1 MRILVTGATGT
12 LGGAL
17 VPALLKAGHEVR
29 ALSRTKRE
37 DRGNVEWMWGDLISG
52 AGVKEA
58 VDGVDAIA
66 HLATSGRRGRGAV
79 DVPGTRTLLIL
90 ARAAGVRHVLLTS
103 MVGADRAVH
112 GYLKDKLEAERLV
125 TESGLDWTILRA
137 TPFHQWLHRR
147 LRDFAALPVLPVDRS
162 LPWQPVHTGEV
173 ATRAAALLSA
183 GPAGREIEFGGPEV
197 IDTGELVRTW
207 LRASG
212 LRRPCLSVRY
222 PGRLYAAQRAGDLTT
237 DAVPKG
243 EISWHDYLLPP
254 PPILSDDFASEH
266 TASPTSPATQ
276 PEQDPDLRVY
286 GGDEGYERPTRS

>member
-29 ALSRTKRE
+29 ALSRTKR
-37 DRGNVEWMWGDLISG
+37 DGSGNVEWMWGDLISG
-52 AGVKEA
+52 NGVKEA
-58 VDGVDAIA
+58 VRGVDAIA

-90 ARAAGVRHVLLTS
+90 ARQAGAPHVLLTS
-103 MVGADRAVH
+103 MVGADRAAYGH
-112 GYLKDKLEAERLV
+112 LRHKLEAERLV
-125 TESGLDWTILRA
+125 AESGLDWTILRA
-137 TPFHQWLHRR
+137 TTFHQWLRRR
-147 LRDFAALPVLPVDRS
+147 LGDFAALPALPVDRS

-173 ATRAAALLSA
+173 ATRVAALLSA
-183 GPAGREIEFGGPEV
+183 GPEHREIEFGGPQV
-197 IDTGELVRTW
+197 IGTEELVTTW

-212 LRRPCLSVRY
+212 LRRLRVPVRY

-237 DAVPKG
+237 DALPKG
-243 EISWHDYLLPP
+243 GITWHDYLLPP
-254 PPILSDDFASEH
+254 PPVLSDDFASEH